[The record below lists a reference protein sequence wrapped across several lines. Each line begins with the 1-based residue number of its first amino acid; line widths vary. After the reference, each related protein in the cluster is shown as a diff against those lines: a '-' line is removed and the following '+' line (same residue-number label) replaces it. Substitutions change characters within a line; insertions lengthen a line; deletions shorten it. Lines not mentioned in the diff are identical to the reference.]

1 MTNRKSQN
9 SILFLTTL
17 GVYLGL
23 VLVGATP
30 QVLAQAATTR
40 NFDISEEVG
49 QVDNLDKDPVKE
61 RRDRHSVSTKIR
73 RSVSAFLAD
82 FSQIGLCETP
92 SGVTER
98 PRQVVSSCG
107 IVSFAQR
114 PVNFSFTT
122 ILSRQDLAR
131 ASI

>member
-40 NFDISEEVG
+40 NFDISEEVSH
-49 QVDNLDKDPVKE
+49 VENLDTDPSKDN
-61 RRDRHSVSTKIR
+61 DRNSVAIKIR
-73 RSVSAFLAD
+73 RSVSAFLAEFTNVSVCGAASD
-82 FSQIGLCETP
+82 TLEPPARVVIVHRADSASQPPLAH
-92 SGVTER
+92 SL
-98 PRQVVSSCG
+98 SS
-107 IVSFAQR
+107 IISPQH
-114 PVNFSFTT
+114 
-122 ILSRQDLAR
+122 LAR